1 MLSTIIPL
9 AGGAEI
15 FAAFVAVFFLAVAY
29 GLFSRSGSA
38 INARPYGNVYD
49 TAAGARGEGS
59 YTHDREAARQLT
71 RGTR

>member
-1 MLSTIIPL
+1 VLSTIIPL
-9 AGGAEI
+9 AGGAEV
-15 FAAFVAVFFLAVAY
+15 FAAFLVVFVLAIAY

-49 TAAGARGEGS
+49 MASGARGEGAYS
-59 YTHDREAARQLT
+59 SDREAARQLT

>member
-15 FAAFVAVFFLAVAY
+15 FAGFVIVFFLAVAF

-38 INARPYGNVYD
+38 INARPYGDVYD
-49 TAAGARGEGS
+49 SASGARGAGS
-59 YTHDREAARQLT
+59 YSHDREAARQLT